1 MYDAE
6 RMRKDMK
13 NRCFRMICA
22 VLSLLMALSC
32 GAIAETAPAD
42 DGVMREGLTA
52 LEVTRLMGNGTNLG
66 NTMEACN
73 TNSIAPGNDPKTYEV
88 TWGQPVTTPEMLA
101 GMKAAGF
108 DTVRIPVAWMTN
120 ATTLAIDGN
129 YIIDAAYLD
138 RVAEIVDYARSAGMY
153 VIINDHWDGGWWG
166 MFGSESAETR
176 QLAMDAFTGMWAQ
189 IAIRFADYSDY
200 VIFECANEELG
211 GRFDEN
217 SVYCS
222 DSVVS
227 YLSDNERYA
236 LTNEVNQA
244 FVDTVRSTG
253 GNNAERFLL
262 VAGYSTNIDQ
272 TCDERFKMP
281 VDTAENKLLLS
292 VHYYDPWSYCG
303 ATTAAGATAW
313 GTKGDYEYM
322 DQQLKKMTKFTQQG
336 VGIVIGEYA
345 ALPGNDGLKVNTVA
359 YHQRFLDLCD
369 LYDMTSCLW
378 DCSGMFVRRELK
390 MVNDEIAAVYAGRNA
405 ASEEGKDYAEIQAA
419 AQARLDAAMDAAPVT
434 FVEDAIILTDETAV
448 AWLMWNDGGW
458 ALSYSVGDDYNPD
471 SISSGMKVTDVA
483 ITGPGTYTV
492 GIDFSGT
499 QQGVSNSVAFAAI
512 GIANGEKLFP
522 GYIIDI
528 KEVLIDG
535 EVYRLKGRAYTTS
548 DNGITTRVNLF
559 NEWVTSIPV
568 GTARMHH
575 GNLAGATPTPI
586 NRNDAAIAQI
596 HSIYITFEY
605 GPQK

>member
-1 MYDAE
+1 MMN
-6 RMRKDMK
+6 RMLRL
-13 NRCFRMICA
+13 
-22 VLSLLMALSC
+22 VGLLLSLLLLCS
-32 GAIAETAPAD
+32 GAAAESAD
-42 DGVMREGLTA
+42 DGSIRSDLTA
-52 LEVTRLMGNGTNLG
+52 LEVSRLMGNGTNLG

-73 TNSIAPGNDPKTYEV
+73 TNAIAPGNDPRTYEV
-88 TWGQPVTTPEMLA
+88 GWGQPVTTAEMLA

-120 ATTLAIDGN
+120 ATTLAIDGS
-129 YIIDAAYLD
+129 YIIDPAYLD
-138 RVAEIVDYARSAGMY
+138 RVAEIVDYARAADMY

-189 IAIRFADYSDY
+189 IAVRFADYSDY
-200 VIFECANEELG
+200 VIFEAANEELG
-211 GRFDEN
+211 TRLDEN

-222 DSVVS
+222 DSVTS
-227 YLSDNERYA
+227 YMTHDEYYA
-236 LTNEVNQA
+236 LTNQINQA
-244 FVDTVRSTG
+244 FVDTVRMTG

-262 VAGYSTNIDQ
+262 VAGFNTNIDQ
-272 TCDERFKMP
+272 TCDERFQMP
-281 VDTAENKLLLS
+281 VDSAKDKLLLS
-292 VHYYDPWSYCG
+292 VHYYDPWSYAG

-322 DQQLKKMTKFTQQG
+322 DGQMQKLSKFTQQG
-336 VGIVIGEYA
+336 YGVVIGEYA
-345 ALPGNDGLKVNTVA
+345 ALPGSDGLKTNTIA

-369 LYDMTSCLW
+369 YYDLTSCLW
-378 DCSGMFVRRELK
+378 DTSGFFVRRDLK
-390 MVNDEIAAVYAGRNA
+390 MVNEEVAAVYADRSA
-405 ASEEGKDYAEIQAA
+405 ASETGMDYTDVQAA
-419 AQARLDAAMDAAPVT
+419 AKARLDAGMEAAPVT

-448 AWLMWNDGGW
+448 AWIMWNDGGW

-471 SISSGMKVTDVA
+471 SISSGMKVTDVQ

-492 GIDFSGT
+492 GIDFTGT

-522 GYIIDI
+522 GYIVDI

-548 DNGITTRVNLF
+548 DNGVTTRVNLF
-559 NEWVTSIPV
+559 NEWVTSVPV
-568 GTARMHH
+568 GTARMHY

-596 HSIYITFEY
+596 HTIYITFEY